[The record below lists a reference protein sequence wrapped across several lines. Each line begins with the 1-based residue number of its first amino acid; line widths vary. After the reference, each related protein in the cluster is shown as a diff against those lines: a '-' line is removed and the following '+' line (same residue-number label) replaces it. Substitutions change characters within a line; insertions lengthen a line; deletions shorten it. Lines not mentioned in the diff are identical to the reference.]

1 MSSVVNHIKS
11 FVESDKYKTEN
22 IGCFSVSCLLLL
34 LSFPSNT
41 QSLEFRQDVA
51 SIHVPVSL
59 TPGPNSVSIK
69 NRHCDWGIGAMT
81 HC

>member
-11 FVESDKYKTEN
+11 FVESDKADN

-34 LSFPSNT
+34 LSFLSNT

-59 TPGPNSVSIK
+59 TPSPSSVSIK
-69 NRHCDWGIGAMT
+69 SIHCDWGIGAMT